1 MIKNPMTLLVLTL
14 LHFSLSQSV
23 AAQELE
29 LVSPGSVGFSDNGLK
44 RATAALQQHV
54 DNGDIAGVVAA
65 VARDGKLIYFQALG
79 QMDLEQGK
87 PMREDAL
94 FRLYSMT
101 RQITSAAVLQ
111 LYEQGKFRL
120 DDPIKMYLPQFEDQ
134 RVLIDASSTNLSQTR
149 PRAGDITVA
158 HLLTHT
164 SGLGSRSSALYRENN
179 VRDKEFSLD
188 EMVGNAARI
197 PLFQDPGTQFRYGI
211 HATILGKLIEVWSGQ
226 PFEEYLLEN
235 LFKPLAMNDTMFW
248 AEGSTAARIAQLYRP
263 TDGALQV
270 YQIESVPWTARPK
283 LIEGGVGLLSSVM
296 DYMHFTQMVLNG
308 GTFNGHQL
316 LQPETVKLM
325 FLNAVPTQA
334 MPIGDRGYWLGSGWT
349 LGGFNLVMD
358 AAAYNF
364 PVSEGTI
371 WWDGSAGTRFFIDPV
386 QATTIVIMAQV
397 SPSSGG
403 GFREEFSRLVDAA
416 IVQRR

>member
-14 LHFSLSQSV
+14 MHFSLPQSL

-29 LVSPGSVGFSDNGLK
+29 ITSPGSVGFSDSGLQ
-44 RATAALQQHV
+44 RATTALQQHI
-54 DNGDIAGVVAA
+54 DDGDIAGVVAA

-87 PMREDAL
+87 PMRADAL

-120 DDPIKMYLPQFEDQ
+120 DDPIKVYLPQFEDQ

-179 VRDKEFSLD
+179 LRDKEFSLD

-226 PFEEYLLEN
+226 PFEEYLREN

-263 TDGALQV
+263 TDGTLQV

-296 DYMHFTQMVLNG
+296 DYMHFTQMVL
-308 GTFNGHQL
+308 
-316 LQPETVKLM
+316 
-325 FLNAVPTQA
+325 
-334 MPIGDRGYWLGSGWT
+334 
-349 LGGFNLVMD
+349 
-358 AAAYNF
+358 AAA
-364 PVSEGTI
+364 ST
-371 WWDGSAGTRFFIDPV
+371 
-386 QATTIVIMAQV
+386 ATSCCSQ
-397 SPSSGG
+397 
-403 GFREEFSRLVDAA
+403 RL
-416 IVQRR
+416 